1 MNLINK
7 ITVNICLFGFL
18 FLGLIVQSSFS
29 ARAAEKE
36 FICNENISH
45 ISCEIRSTEPFNV
58 EKVTAK
64 SSDKEI
70 KGVNFLKFSDL
81 KRPTIVTFL
90 LDLNT
95 KLDPVL
101 FARQKK
107 LISTIVTANI
117 QNVNFELIGFSNS
130 TTMLAPSGTAPATIK
145 LALNGLLQNGKTT
158 EILKSASQFIDQV
171 KDRDDNRKVVIIFSD
186 GSSDDKAYSAQ
197 EVSAKFKASN
207 YTVYSVI
214 PSHSKADMQAAQILQ
229 RFSDDTHG
237 RLISNGDDR
246 DTDASNLSIGALLSN
261 GGIVF
266 FDKTGQDFSITI
278 NFNGGSSETFH
289 YKSVSDKNIVDQ
301 SAETASSQNSGN
313 KPEIVTEEKTT
324 IEKYKLAF
332 LDWFNLSETNR
343 IIFYGGGDL
352 LLIIFAAVLANL
364 TKSNNRRTSISAI
377 EPSLST
383 DNNFVRPILAWFE
396 VLDGKNSQET
406 INSPSTTIG
415 RQKDNDLVFLNTSV
429 HRHHAVLTQDPNG
442 QFVITDLGGGNGTI
456 VNGAKKDNSILQ
468 DGDIVELGEV
478 RMRFRVPNA
487 K

>member
-1 MNLINK
+1 M
-7 ITVNICLFGFL
+7 
-18 FLGLIVQSSFS
+18 
-29 ARAAEKE
+29 
-36 FICNENISH
+36 
-45 ISCEIRSTEPFNV
+45 
-58 EKVTAK
+58 
-64 SSDKEI
+64 
-70 KGVNFLKFSDL
+70 
-81 KRPTIVTFL
+81 
-90 LDLNT
+90 
-95 KLDPVL
+95 
-101 FARQKK
+101 
-107 LISTIVTANI
+107 
-117 QNVNFELIGFSNS
+117 
-130 TTMLAPSGTAPATIK
+130 
-145 LALNGLLQNGKTT
+145 
-158 EILKSASQFIDQV
+158 
-171 KDRDDNRKVVIIFSD
+171 
-186 GSSDDKAYSAQ
+186 
-197 EVSAKFKASN
+197 
-207 YTVYSVI
+207 
-214 PSHSKADMQAAQILQ
+214 
-229 RFSDDTHG
+229 
-237 RLISNGDDR
+237 
-246 DTDASNLSIGALLSN
+246 
-261 GGIVF
+261 
-266 FDKTGQDFSITI
+266 
-278 NFNGGSSETFH
+278 
-289 YKSVSDKNIVDQ
+289 
-301 SAETASSQNSGN
+301 
-313 KPEIVTEEKTT
+313 TEEKTT

-343 IIFYGGGDL
+343 IIFYGGGVL